1 MSARASCSHSSPP
14 LRSPCTRRPARSLPP
29 DPPPRPTSLAA
40 LQVDAF
46 KRIPA
51 EDGIVA
57 LWRGNMANVIRY
69 FPTQALNFA
78 FKDTYKLWFLGGVDK
93 EKQFWRYFA
102 GNLASGGAAGATS
115 LLVVYPLDFVRTRLA
130 ADMGKGDQR
139 KFKGMWHCLQT
150 TAAADGVIG
159 LYRGFVVSLYGII
172 VYRAAFFG
180 GYDTMKGAFAFAEA
194 GELASPLPLTLSL
207 PLSPS
212 APQAWCSRRRTR
224 RA

>member
-1 MSARASCSHSSPP
+1 
-14 LRSPCTRRPARSLPP
+14 
-29 DPPPRPTSLAA
+29 
-40 LQVDAF
+40 
-46 KRIPA
+46 
-51 EDGIVA
+51 
-57 LWRGNMANVIRY
+57 MANVIRY

-180 GYDTMKGAFAFAEA
+180 GYDTMKGTFVCGGGRAR
-194 GELASPLPLTLSL
+194 LPLPLTLSL
-207 PLSPS
+207 PPS
-212 APQAWCSRRRTR
+212 LPIPPFAPQAWCSRRRTR